1 MQARCGDTLLLSLSQ
16 LDREHW
22 ELIAEEKEFA
32 AALDEGASRAE
43 LEMRLSHLIQ
53 AFQRHFQ
60 SEEGLMRLNGFPE
73 LARHSADHRKLIRQ
87 MRNLRRPGL
96 WHRKLCE
103 TLAGF
108 VRLWTEQ
115 HITGPDARFAQ
126 FLQEKGASA
135 SQAPS
140 ICRNPTAIRRPCG
153 IQSSLMGD
161 TATRMEGSR
170 HPHKTNCHVSSFRI
184 LLIQ

>member
-1 MQARCGDTLLLSLSQ
+1 MQARSGDTLLLSLSQ

-43 LEMRLSHLIQ
+43 LETRLSHLIQ

-87 MRNLRRPGL
+87 IRELEDGL
-96 WHRKLCE
+96 DSGVVRLCE
-103 TLAGF
+103 TLAGY
-108 VRLWTEQ
+108 VRLWMEQ
-115 HITGPDARFAQ
+115 HIAGPDARFAQ
-126 FLQEKGASA
+126 FLDEKGTKCEPRV
-135 SQAPS
+135 PS
-140 ICRNPTAIRRPCG
+140 NLQQPDCNP
-153 IQSSLMGD
+153 SS
-161 TATRMEGSR
+161 
-170 HPHKTNCHVSSFRI
+170 V
-184 LLIQ
+184 